1 MKFHY
6 RPHRSNPVHQ
16 SALVSAI
23 SSPPTKSSVDST
35 RRPRNSVNCDE
46 RGIEAQKLAEPSILP
61 TFMAHIPN
69 KLNTPNLRHYYNVII
84 LRTSN
89 WL

>member
-1 MKFHY
+1 LIIAHIDVTQCTKQHSFTT
-6 RPHRSNPVHQ
+6 
-16 SALVSAI
+16 I
-23 SSPPTKSSVDST
+23 SVPPTKSSVNFI

-46 RGIEAQKLAEPSILP
+46 RGIEAQKWAEPSILL

-69 KLNTPNLRHYYNVII
+69 KLNTPALRHYYNVVI

-89 WL
+89 WH

>member
-1 MKFHY
+1 LITAHIDVIQCTKQHSF
-6 RPHRSNPVHQ
+6 
-16 SALVSAI
+16 SAI

-46 RGIEAQKLAEPSILP
+46 RGIEAQKWAEPSILL
-61 TFMAHIPN
+61 TFMAHIPY
-69 KLNTPNLRHYYNVII
+69 KLNTPALRHYCNVVI

-89 WL
+89 WH